1 MISPDWCRM
10 MAAYNSEMNRRLYAA
25 ADGLDASAREA
36 DGGAFW
42 GSIQGTLCHL
52 VWGDTTWMSRFDA
65 WEKPS
70 VSMKQSPVMITDWA
84 ELKARRVAA
93 DAKIEAWAASLTP
106 EGLAAL
112 LTWHSAIVA
121 RDVSMPLWIA
131 VGHFFN
137 HQTHHRGQAHALLTR
152 AGSAPGDTDLPWVLD
167 LEKLGLIPISGEE
180 TP

>member
-1 MISPDWCRM
+1 MISLDWCRM
-10 MAAYNSEMNRRLYAA
+10 MAAYNTEMNHRLYAA
-25 ADGLDASAREA
+25 ADGLEASAREA

-70 VSMKQSPVMITDWA
+70 VGMKQSPVMITDWA
-84 ELKARRVAA
+84 ELKSRRAAA
-93 DAKIEAWAASLTP
+93 DAKIEAWAGSLTP
-106 EGLAAL
+106 ERLAGPLIWYSGIAG
-112 LTWHSAIVA
+112 
-121 RDVSMPLWIA
+121 REMRMPYWIT

-152 AGSAPGDTDLPWVLD
+152 AGAATGDTDLPWVLD
-167 LEKLGLIPISGEE
+167 LPALGLN
-180 TP
+180 

>member
-10 MAAYNSEMNRRLYAA
+10 MAAYNTEMNHRLYAA
-25 ADGLDASAREA
+25 ADGLEASAREA

-52 VWGDTTWMSRFDA
+52 LWGDCTWMSRFDA

-70 VSMKQSPVMITDWA
+70 VGMKQSPVVITDWA
-84 ELKARRVAA
+84 ELRSRRATA
-93 DAKIEAWAASLTP
+93 DAKIEVWAARLTP
-106 EGLAAL
+106 ERLAGPL
-112 LTWHSAIVA
+112 IWYSGISG
-121 RDVSMPLWIA
+121 REMSMPYWIT

-152 AGSAPGDTDLPWVLD
+152 AGAATGDTDLPWVLN
-167 LEKLGLIPISGEE
+167 LQALGFN
-180 TP
+180 

>member
-1 MISPDWCRM
+1 MISTDWCRM
-10 MAAYNSEMNRRLYAA
+10 MAAYNSEMNRRLYGA
-25 ADGLDASAREA
+25 ADGLDAVVREA

-52 VWGDTTWMSRFDA
+52 LWGDTTWMSRFDG

-70 VSMKQSPVMITDWA
+70 VGMKQSPAMIQDWA

-93 DAKIEAWAASLTP
+93 DQKIGSWAAGLTA
-106 EGLAAL
+106 ENLAAPIA
-112 LTWHSAIVA
+112 WHSAIIG

-131 VGHFFN
+131 AGHFFN

-152 AGSAPGDTDLPWVLD
+152 AGAATGDTDLPWVLD
-167 LEKLGLIPISGEE
+167 LEKLGVLSN
-180 TP
+180 

>member
-10 MAAYNSEMNRRLYAA
+10 MAAYNAEMNCRLYGA
-25 ADGLDASAREA
+25 ADGLDAAARQE

-52 VWGDTTWMSRFDA
+52 LWGDSTWMSRFDG
-65 WEKPS
+65 WEKPP
-70 VSMKQSPVMITDWA
+70 VSMKQSPVMIQDWA
-84 ELKARRVAA
+84 ELKARRVVA
-93 DAKIEAWAASLTP
+93 DQKIEAWAAGLST
-106 EGLAAL
+106 ERLAAP
-112 LTWHSAIVA
+112 LTWHSAIIA

-152 AGSAPGDTDLPWVLD
+152 AGAATGDTDLPWVLD
-167 LEKLGLIPISGEE
+167 LEKLGLA
-180 TP
+180 

>member
-10 MAAYNSEMNRRLYAA
+10 MAAYNSEMNRRLYGA
-25 ADGLDASAREA
+25 ADGLDAVVREA

-52 VWGDTTWMSRFDA
+52 LWGDTTWMSRFDG

-70 VSMKQSPVMITDWA
+70 VGMKQSPAMIQDWA

-93 DAKIEAWAASLTP
+93 DQKIGSWAAGLTA
-106 EGLAAL
+106 ENLAAPIA
-112 LTWHSAIVA
+112 WHSAIIG

-131 VGHFFN
+131 AGHFFN

-152 AGSAPGDTDLPWVLD
+152 AGAATGDTDLPWGLD
-167 LEKLGLIPISGEE
+167 LAKLGLA
-180 TP
+180 

>member
-10 MAAYNSEMNRRLYAA
+10 MAAYNSEMNRRLYGA
-25 ADGLDASAREA
+25 ADGLDAVAREA

-52 VWGDTTWMSRFDA
+52 LWGDTTWMSRFDG
-65 WEKPS
+65 WKKPS
-70 VSMKQSPVMITDWA
+70 VGMKQSPAMIQDWA

-93 DAKIEAWAASLTP
+93 DQKIEAWAAGLTA
-106 EGLAAL
+106 ENLAAPIA
-112 LTWHSAIVA
+112 WHSAIIG

-131 VGHFFN
+131 AGHFFN

-152 AGSAPGDTDLPWVLD
+152 AGAATGDTDLPWVLD
-167 LEKLGLIPISGEE
+167 LEMLGVLSN
-180 TP
+180 

>member
-10 MAAYNSEMNRRLYAA
+10 MAAYNAEMNRRLYDA
-25 ADGLDASAREA
+25 ADGLDAVAREA

-52 VWGDTTWMSRFDA
+52 LWGDTTWMGRFDG
-65 WEKPS
+65 WEKPP
-70 VSMKQSPVMITDWA
+70 VGMKQSPAMIQDWA

-93 DAKIEAWAASLTP
+93 DQKIEAWAAGLTT
-106 EGLAAL
+106 ENLAAP

-152 AGSAPGDTDLPWVLD
+152 AGAATGDTDVPWVLD
-167 LEKLGLIPISGEE
+167 LAALGLLPN
-180 TP
+180 

>member
-1 MISPDWCRM
+1 
-10 MAAYNSEMNRRLYAA
+10 MAAYNTEMNRRLYGA
-25 ADGLDASAREA
+25 ADGLDAVVREA

-52 VWGDTTWMSRFDA
+52 LWGDTTWMSRFDG

-70 VSMKQSPVMITDWA
+70 VGMKQSPAMIQDWA

-93 DAKIEAWAASLTP
+93 DQKIESWAAGLTA
-106 EGLAAL
+106 ENLAAPIA
-112 LTWHSAIVA
+112 WHSAIIG

-131 VGHFFN
+131 AGHFFN

-152 AGSAPGDTDLPWVLD
+152 AGAATGDTDLPWVLD
-167 LEKLGLIPISGEE
+167 LAKLGLA
-180 TP
+180 

>member
-1 MISPDWCRM
+1 MISVDWCHM

-25 ADGLDASAREA
+25 ADGLDASARQA

-52 VWGDTTWMSRFDA
+52 LWGDTTWMSRFDG
-65 WEKPS
+65 WDKPS
-70 VSMKQSPVMITDWA
+70 VGMKQSPVMITDWA
-84 ELKARRVAA
+84 ALKLRRVAA
-93 DAKIEAWAASLTP
+93 DQRIEAWAAGLSA
-106 EGLAAL
+106 ERLAAP

-152 AGSAPGDTDLPWVLD
+152 AGAATGDTDLPWVLD
-167 LEKLGLIPISGEE
+167 LAALGLS
-180 TP
+180 